1 MFKKFVMFFLLFL
14 AVLSLP
20 LTAFAED
27 TSDEDRL
34 HEDQYSESGVGELF
48 SQLPE
53 ETQKSLKS
61 AGITSPEADVLAGI
75 SIGNV
80 FGEIANIALG
90 EAASPMGAI
99 PVCIGIMV
107 LCSLVEGFKLSL
119 GSNMG
124 AVGGTVGTLCVC
136 ACIVVPL
143 CGVISD
149 TCDIIRGV
157 CGFMTLYI
165 PIMAGLMISAGEP
178 ISGASYCTAM
188 MTAAQAISA
197 LSSNVFL
204 PLLNIFLGISVTS
217 AISPRMKL
225 SSLCDMLYK
234 VCKWMMTFCMS
245 VFVSVLTFQS
255 IITTKSDGAAGRA
268 LRFAVSSF
276 VPVVGS
282 ALGESLASVRGGL
295 KMLKSG
301 AGVFVIFGSA
311 FLFLPILIRCLLW
324 ILSLNLSASVGD
336 ILGTGGISTLLRS
349 ASKVVATITAVLLC
363 VMTIFILTTVLILI
377 IGGESS

>member
-1 MFKKFVMFFLLFL
+1 MFKKIVMFILTLLAL
-14 AVLSLP
+14 MLIPIYAY
-20 LTAFAED
+20 AED
-27 TSDEDRL
+27 TSDEDKL
-34 HEDQYSESGVGELF
+34 YEEQYSESGVGDLF

-53 ETQKSLKS
+53 ETQKSLQRV
-61 AGITSPEADVLAGI
+61 GITSPEANILSGI
-75 SIGNV
+75 NIGSI
-80 FGEIANIALG
+80 FGEITNIALN
-90 EAASPMGAI
+90 EITSPFGAI

-107 LCSLVEGFKLSL
+107 LCSLAEGFKLSM
-119 GSNMG
+119 SNNMG
-124 AVGGTVGTLCVC
+124 AVGGTIGTLCVC
-136 ACIVVPL
+136 ACIIVPL
-143 CGVISD
+143 CSVISD
-149 TCDIIRGV
+149 TCDIIQGS

-188 MTAAQAISA
+188 MTAAQVIAA

-234 VCKWMMTFCMS
+234 VCKWLMTFCMS

-295 KMLKSG
+295 KLLKSG

-324 ILSLNLSASVGD
+324 IFSLNISASIGD
-336 ILGTGGISTLLRS
+336 ILGTGSISTLLRS
-349 ASKVVATITAVLLC
+349 SSKVVSTITAVLLC

>member
-1 MFKKFVMFFLLFL
+1 MFKKFFLFL
-14 AVLSLP
+14 SVLFIVLFFP
-20 LTAFAED
+20 LTVFAEEF
-27 TSDEDRL
+27 SDKDEL
-34 HEDQYSESGVGELF
+34 YKEQYSESGVGELF

-53 ETQKSLKS
+53 ETQKSLER
-61 AGITSPEADVLAGI
+61 AGITSPEANVMAGI
-75 SIGNV
+75 NIGNI
-80 FGEIANIALG
+80 FAEISNTALN
-90 EAASPMGAI
+90 EAASPMGAV
-99 PVCIGIMV
+99 PVCIGIIV
-107 LCSLVEGFKLSL
+107 LCSLVESFKLSL

-124 AVGGTVGTLCVC
+124 AIGGTVGTLCVC

-149 TCDIIRGV
+149 TCDIIRGA
-157 CGFMTLYI
+157 CGFITLYI

-204 PLLNIFLGISVTS
+204 PLLNIFLGVSVTS
-217 AISPRMKL
+217 SISPRMKL

-255 IITTKSDGAAGRA
+255 IITTKNDGAAGRA

-295 KMLKSG
+295 KLLKSG

-336 ILGTGGISTLLRS
+336 ILGTGSISTLLRS

-363 VMTIFILTTVLILI
+363 VMTVFILTTVLILI
-377 IGGESS
+377 IGGETS